1 MIIKKFWLILIT
13 TVVMTG
19 LLLFSVSASDVNVQ
33 KINNLNSNT
42 IKGVDISSVV
52 SEADSGVH
60 YFDEAGHQESIFKI
74 LKSDGVN
81 YIRVRVWNNPYT
93 KSDNGYG
100 GGNSDLEKAILI
112 GKQASKYGMKLLV
125 DFHYSDFWADPSKQN
140 APKSWRDLSY
150 AQKQK
155 AVYNYTLDSLQK
167 LKHAGVDIG
176 MAQIGNET
184 NNGIAGTTEWPE
196 MAGIFNSGSAA
207 VRNVDK
213 NILVALH
220 FTDIQKQG
228 NDEWISKQLHD
239 YNVDYDVFA
248 TSYYSY
254 WHGSLSNLTQSL
266 SDVSRAYDK
275 KVMVAE
281 TSYPYTY
288 QDGDGFSNTIN
299 RNSNVTL
306 QYPVSIQGQATALH
320 DVFQAVANVGSA
332 GLGVFYWEPAWV
344 TVGPKSNLDNN
355 RLLWE
360 KFGSGW
366 GKHQCQ

>member
-42 IKGVDISSVV
+42 IKGVDISSVI
-52 SEADSGVH
+52 SEEDSGVH

-155 AVYNYTLDSLQK
+155 AVYNYTLDSL
-167 LKHAGVDIG
+167 
-176 MAQIGNET
+176 
-184 NNGIAGTTEWPE
+184 
-196 MAGIFNSGSAA
+196 
-207 VRNVDK
+207 
-213 NILVALH
+213 
-220 FTDIQKQG
+220 
-228 NDEWISKQLHD
+228 
-239 YNVDYDVFA
+239 
-248 TSYYSY
+248 
-254 WHGSLSNLTQSL
+254 
-266 SDVSRAYDK
+266 
-275 KVMVAE
+275 
-281 TSYPYTY
+281 
-288 QDGDGFSNTIN
+288 
-299 RNSNVTL
+299 
-306 QYPVSIQGQATALH
+306 
-320 DVFQAVANVGSA
+320 
-332 GLGVFYWEPAWV
+332 
-344 TVGPKSNLDNN
+344 
-355 RLLWE
+355 
-360 KFGSGW
+360 
-366 GKHQCQ
+366 